1 MTDESRKAFG
11 DQFCVLKSKSGRGR
25 ELASEML
32 AVGLV
37 PDAQSVVFRRAGRG
51 QGHPLSNAFWAIDL
65 ALYPAAAAAQSAES
79 K

>member
-1 MTDESRKAFG
+1 MMYIAR
-11 DQFCVLKSKSGRGR
+11 
-25 ELASEML
+25 
-32 AVGLV
+32 
-37 PDAQSVVFRRAGRG
+37 GRG